1 MGGLCVAQ
9 WSLPRMLTD
18 FVFQRA
24 IDLFCCLFALQS
36 WTSGGV
42 GETLTEDLPNFSLTP
57 LEYISNVRA

>member
-1 MGGLCVAQ
+1 M
-9 WSLPRMLTD
+9 
-18 FVFQRA
+18 FQKA